1 MNGKGNILD
10 LQKFEALFQS
20 LYSPLCLSAYRLV
33 QDEHTAEDIVQDVFC
48 TLWRRKAELE
58 IENFEGYLFRSVYNS
73 SLNFLKKHKALSSE
87 AIVIEMNQKEVV
99 HDISAETKETAARIH
114 RAIDSLPTACR
125 TVFILSRHEGLSNK
139 EIAET
144 LNISIKTVENQM
156 TKALRTL
163 KQALTGVIGLL
174 LFFLKMWG

>member
-1 MNGKGNILD
+1 
-10 LQKFEALFQS
+10 
-20 LYSPLCLSAYRLV
+20 
-33 QDEHTAEDIVQDVFC
+33 
-48 TLWRRKAELE
+48 
-58 IENFEGYLFRSVYNS
+58 
-73 SLNFLKKHKALSSE
+73 
-87 AIVIEMNQKEVV
+87 
-99 HDISAETKETAARIH
+99 
-114 RAIDSLPTACR
+114 LPTACR

-144 LNISIKTVENQM
+144 LNISIKTVENQI